1 MPEARRLRPHGVSNP
16 GRPRVFRPTTY
27 ADAMLAHP
35 DVRRELRA
43 YRGSKI
49 PAARLLGAAFPDAH
63 FVEAG
68 LQELVD
74 RGVLH
79 PVEYTPWYGTPII
92 SPSFAFGCGMGKG
105 LKTDTWEG
113 RRSHRMQWTY
123 RVSEQPLA
131 GVPRLWVSD
140 RGFRLAVHWHRVHVS
155 WPADLKL
162 GRAPVVAYLAATEA
176 KAGPT
181 A

>member
-1 MPEARRLRPHGVSNP
+1 MTS
-16 GRPRVFRPTTY
+16 Y

-43 YRGSKI
+43 YRGALV
-49 PAARLLGAAFPDAH
+49 PAARLLGAAFGDAH

-74 RGVLH
+74 RGVLKPH
-79 PVEYTPWYGTPII
+79 AFTPWFGTPIVCPNI
-92 SPSFAFGCGMGKG
+92 GFGCGVGRG
-105 LKTDTWEG
+105 VKTDTWEG

-123 RVSEQPLA
+123 RVCEQPLV

-140 RGFRLAVHWHRVHVS
+140 RGFAKALRWRRLHVT
-155 WPADLKL
+155 WPSDLRL
-162 GRAPVVAYLAATEA
+162 GREPLKRYR
-176 KAGPT
+176 T
-181 A
+181 AMGWTP